1 MSALLKLYRH
11 ILDDYD
17 RLMALMMLSLHT
29 FLIWGESSYL
39 HSALL
44 LCHYGFFLLWQP
56 LLRQS
61 NKLSWTA
68 TFSIILA
75 ATLAIYFF
83 SWWLI
88 AFWIAGLFALIS
100 GRALSTASG
109 RSRLPYLLAATYLL
123 AILLLWVVP
132 KLLKANAD
140 LAAAQF
146 LLTYLLPILPLT
158 ILFLSAK
165 HKILV
170 QTANIDFFYIVL
182 IFLMTSIIVLGSFA
196 IGVVWQIHYMQLL
209 TVVVLSLAATL
220 VALSWL
226 WNPSATFSGIELL
239 MSRYLL
245 SLGLP
250 FEQWIR
256 QISTLADSETS
267 ADAFLKNGSAKLA
280 ELSWLNG
287 VMWQLDQVSSQVGEA
302 TTFIYKFSFHQLTL
316 SIYARWKLSPAMHL
330 HLQLLTQILAEF
342 YYAKYR
348 EEMLSQNTYI
358 QTLYET
364 GSRLTHDIKNILQS
378 LQTISSAAQQTDNAS
393 DEARLIELIKKQLP
407 RLSLRLTATLSKL
420 ELPSL
425 EKKQQ
430 AQLAIWWQNFK
441 AQNAHPQVRFETP
454 LLLPKA
460 DIDPEL
466 LDSIIDNLL
475 QNALHKVKLDTSIQI
490 KVALL
495 ASEQFC
501 VEVTD
506 SGAAMPALVAERLF
520 KAHTDSASGLGV
532 GLYHAAQ
539 QAAQAGYQLSLVDN
553 RHGEV
558 RFRLEML
565 PPS

>member
-1 MSALLKLYRH
+1 MSAPLKLYRH
-11 ILDDYD
+11 MLDDSN
-17 RLMALMMLSLHT
+17 RLMALMILSLHT
-29 FLIWGESSYL
+29 FLIWGESSHV

-56 LLRQS
+56 LMRQS
-61 NKLSWTA
+61 NKLSWPAAFT
-68 TFSIILA
+68 IIFA
-75 ATLAIYFF
+75 AALAIYFF

-88 AFWIAGLFALIS
+88 AFWIAALFALIG
-100 GRALSTASG
+100 GRVLSTG
-109 RSRLPYLLAATYLL
+109 PDHSRLPYILAATYLL

-132 KLLKANAD
+132 ILLKANAD
-140 LAAAQF
+140 LAAAQY
-146 LLTYLLPILPLT
+146 LLTYLLPILPLI

-165 HKILV
+165 NKMLA
-170 QTANIDFFYIVL
+170 QTPNIDFFYTLL

-196 IGVVWQIHYMQLL
+196 IGVVWQIHYIKLL
-209 TVVVLSLAATL
+209 IVAVLSAAATL

-226 WNPSATFSGIELL
+226 WNPSATFSGLELL

-245 SLGLP
+245 TLGLP

-256 QISTLADSETS
+256 QISILADSATS
-267 ADAFLKNGSAKLA
+267 ADLFLHSGIVKLS
-280 ELSWLNG
+280 ELNWVSG
-287 VMWQLDQVSSQVGEA
+287 VMWQVEQATSQVGEA
-302 TTFIYKFSFHQLTL
+302 TPYISKFSFHQLDL
-316 SIYARWKLSPAMHL
+316 SIYSRWQLSPAMFMHV
-330 HLQLLTQILAEF
+330 QLLAQILGEF

-378 LQTISSAAQQTDNAS
+378 MQTLSTAAQQTDDAS

-407 RLSLRLTATLSKL
+407 RLSLKLAAALEKL

-430 AQLAIWWQNFK
+430 AQVATWWKNYK
-441 AQNAHPQVRFETP
+441 AQNAHPHVSFETP

-460 DIDPEL
+460 DIDPEV

-475 QNALHKVKLDTSIQI
+475 QNALHKLKPDARAQI

-495 ASEQFC
+495 ATERFC
-501 VEVTD
+501 LEVTD
-506 SGAAMPALVAERLF
+506 NGAAMPALVAERLF
-520 KAHTDSASGLGV
+520 KAHVSSNSGLGV

-539 QAAQAGYQLSLVDN
+539 QAAQSGYHLSLADN
-553 RHGEV
+553 RHGKV

-565 PPS
+565 PIV